1 MEDQNFT
8 EANFRK
14 NVTSLPIRNNRART
28 NDLNEGNKSKVR
40 QLRCLLQSIRRRGYL
55 SGFEVSERRLQ
66 NQSLLLASSF
76 GYLTRLYQGL
86 IIAAIVAVTGS

>member
-1 MEDQNFT
+1 MENRNST
-8 EANFRK
+8 EGNFRK
-14 NVTSLPIRNNRART
+14 NGRSLPIRDNQART
-28 NDLNEGNKSKVR
+28 NNLNEGNKSKVR

-55 SGFEVSERRLQ
+55 SDFEASERRLQ
-66 NQSLLLASSF
+66 NQSLLLASNF